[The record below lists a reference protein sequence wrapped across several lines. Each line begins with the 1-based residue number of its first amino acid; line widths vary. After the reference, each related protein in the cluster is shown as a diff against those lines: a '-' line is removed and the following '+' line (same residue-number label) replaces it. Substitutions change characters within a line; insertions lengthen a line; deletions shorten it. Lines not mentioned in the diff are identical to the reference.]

1 MLPPKNCRA
10 PRKHKPEK
18 GRKMKELTDRQIA
31 AYFHR
36 SYAAADGLWFMK
48 VEEKYGFDIAL
59 EIDDQVWKVLPK
71 IQARMLKSM
80 LLLDK
85 GIEGLA
91 EGIEVRLALEG
102 FEFEA
107 EKESGGLKF
116 IIRRC
121 PWHELMVKSGREH
134 LSEKVSSLICRE
146 ENSVWA
152 SEFGD
157 MSFELDEQIC
167 KGAKRCV
174 LRFSL

>member
-1 MLPPKNCRA
+1 
-10 PRKHKPEK
+10 
-18 GRKMKELTDRQIA
+18 MKELTDKQIA

-48 VEEKYGFDIAL
+48 VEEKCGFDTAL

-80 LLLDK
+80 LLLDE
-85 GIEGLA
+85 GMNGLA
-91 EGIEVRLALEG
+91 EGIEARLALEG

-107 EKESGGLKF
+107 EKDCCSLKVF
-116 IIRRC
+116 IKRC

-157 MSFELDEQIC
+157 IIFELDEQIC
-167 KGAKRCV
+167 RGSNRCV

>member
-1 MLPPKNCRA
+1 
-10 PRKHKPEK
+10 
-18 GRKMKELTDRQIA
+18 MKKLTDKQIA

-48 VEEKYGFDIAL
+48 VEEKYGFDTAL

-80 LLLDK
+80 LLLD
-85 GIEGLA
+85 EGMNGLC
-91 EGIEVRLALEG
+91 EGIEARLALEG
-102 FEFEA
+102 FGFEA
-107 EKESGGLKF
+107 EKENSGLKVF
-116 IIRRC
+116 INRC
-121 PWHELMVKSGREH
+121 PWHELMVKSGRGH

-157 MSFELDEQIC
+157 ISFELVEQIC
-167 KGAKRCV
+167 KGSERCV
-174 LRFSL
+174 LRFCL

>member
-1 MLPPKNCRA
+1 
-10 PRKHKPEK
+10 
-18 GRKMKELTDRQIA
+18 MKQLTDKQIA

-36 SYAAADGLWFMK
+36 SYTAADGLWFMK
-48 VEEKYGFDIAL
+48 VEEKCGFDTAL

-80 LLLDK
+80 LFLDE
-85 GIEGLA
+85 GIEGLG
-91 EGIEVRLALEG
+91 EGIETRLALEG

-107 EKESGGLKF
+107 EKDNDVFKVF
-116 IIRRC
+116 IKRC

-134 LSEKVSSLICRE
+134 LSEKVCSLICKE

-157 MSFELDEQIC
+157 ISFELDEQIC

-174 LRFSL
+174 LRFA

>member
-1 MLPPKNCRA
+1 
-10 PRKHKPEK
+10 
-18 GRKMKELTDRQIA
+18 MKKLTDKQIA

-48 VEEKYGFDIAL
+48 VEEKYGFDTAL

-80 LLLDK
+80 LLLD
-85 GIEGLA
+85 EGLEGLC
-91 EGIEVRLALEG
+91 EGIETRLALEG

-107 EKESGGLKF
+107 EKDNDGLKVF
-116 IIRRC
+116 IKRC
-121 PWHELMVKSGREH
+121 PWHELMVKSGREN

-157 MSFELDEQIC
+157 INFELDEQIC
-167 KGAKRCV
+167 RGSKRCM
-174 LRFSL
+174 LRFDL

>member
-1 MLPPKNCRA
+1 
-10 PRKHKPEK
+10 
-18 GRKMKELTDRQIA
+18 MKELTYKQIA

-48 VEEKYGFDIAL
+48 VEEKCGFETAL

-80 LLLDK
+80 LLLDE
-85 GIEGLA
+85 GMEGLG
-91 EGIEVRLALEG
+91 EGIEARLALEG

-107 EKESGGLKF
+107 EKENSGLKF
-116 IIRRC
+116 FIKRC

-157 MSFELDEQIC
+157 INFELDEQIC
-167 KGAKRCV
+167 KGSKRCV
-174 LRFSL
+174 WSFGL

>member
-1 MLPPKNCRA
+1 
-10 PRKHKPEK
+10 
-18 GRKMKELTDRQIA
+18 MKELSDRQIA

-48 VEEKYGFDIAL
+48 VEEKYGFETAL

-80 LLLDK
+80 MLLDE
-85 GIEGLA
+85 GMEGLF
-91 EGIEVRLALEG
+91 EGIKTRLALEG

-107 EKESGGLKF
+107 VKDKDGLKF
-116 IIRRC
+116 LIKRC
-121 PWHELMVKSGREH
+121 PWHELMVKSDREH
-134 LSEKVSSLICRE
+134 IAEKVSSLICRE

-157 MSFELDEQIC
+157 MNFELDEQIC
-167 KGAKRCV
+167 KGSERCV
-174 LRFSL
+174 LRFCL